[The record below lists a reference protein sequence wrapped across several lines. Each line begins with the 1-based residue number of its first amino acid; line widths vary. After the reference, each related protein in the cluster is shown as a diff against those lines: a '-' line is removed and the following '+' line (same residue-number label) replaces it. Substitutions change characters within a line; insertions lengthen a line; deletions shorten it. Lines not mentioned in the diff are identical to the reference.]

1 VRHRGHRGHSTA
13 KRVRVTAPVDILPP
27 WPPAANAFLTFGLL
41 LLAGLAG
48 GRLAA
53 TTRVLPAI
61 TGYIATGFLL
71 GPGALNWLDESMLTQ
86 LRVLAEFSLGLILFD
101 LGRRLDLDWATH
113 DRWLLPMGVAESAVS
128 FVAMFA
134 LLHYVAGA
142 DTLMSAAAA
151 TIGVATAPAV
161 VLLVTNELK
170 AEGPVT
176 RRMLWHVA
184 LNNVI
189 ATVGITLLLPFIEAS
204 TQGASWNPIARALWL
219 IAGSLLLGF
228 IAFQA
233 MTLLARWLGKAPA
246 VQFIL
251 AVGMVIVTVGAAQ
264 AARLSVL
271 LALLALGVCA
281 RNLDRSHRLADV
293 EFGRAAQIFFVV
305 LFVLT
310 GATLR
315 ADQLGSVAWIG
326 LAFVIARSAGKAT
339 ALYALAWPAHISV
352 RQAGTLGLALTPIAG
367 LAIGMTQP
375 IYDIAPEF
383 GARLAGIVIA
393 GVAILHLLG
402 PVATRYALIRA
413 GEGEAG
419 ARD

>member
-1 VRHRGHRGHSTA
+1 M
-13 KRVRVTAPVDILPP
+13 TAPAFLPD
-27 WPPAANAFLTFGLL
+27 WPPAANAFLIFGLL

-71 GPGALNWLDESMLTQ
+71 GPGVLGWLTDEMLAQ
-86 LRVLAEFSLGLILFD
+86 SRVLAEFSLGLIVFD
-101 LGRRLDLDWATH
+101 LGRRLDLKWASH
-113 DRWLLPMGVAESAVS
+113 DRWLLPMGVAESALS
-128 FVAMFA
+128 FAAMFG
-134 LLHYVAGA
+134 LLHFVGGI
-142 DTLMSAAAA
+142 DTLEAAVAA
-151 TIGVATAPAV
+151 TVGVATAPAV

-170 AEGPVT
+170 ADGPVT

-189 ATVGITLLLPFIEAS
+189 ATVCITLLLPFVEARTS
-204 TQGASWNPIARALWL
+204 VASSSPAARAVWL

-228 IAFQA
+228 LAFQL
-233 MTLLARWLGKAPA
+233 MTLFARWLGKSP
-246 VQFIL
+246 VPQFIL
-251 AVGMVIVTVGAAQ
+251 AVGFVIVTVGAAQ

-271 LALLALGVCA
+271 LALLALGACA
-281 RNLDRSHRLADV
+281 RNLDREHRLLDV
-293 EFGRAAQIFFVV
+293 DFGRAAQVFFVV

-315 ADQLGSVAWIG
+315 PGQFGAVAWIG
-326 LAFVIARSAGKAT
+326 LAFVVARSVGKLA
-339 ALYALAWPAHISV
+339 ALHALAWPAHLST
-352 RQAGTLGLALTPIAG
+352 RQALTLGLALTPIAG

-375 IYDIAPEF
+375 IYEIAPEF
-383 GARLAGIVIA
+383 GARLAAIVVS

-402 PVATRYALIRA
+402 PIATRFALIRA
-413 GEGEAG
+413 GEGEPG

>member
-1 VRHRGHRGHSTA
+1 M
-13 KRVRVTAPVDILPP
+13 TAPAFLPD
-27 WPPAANAFLTFGLL
+27 WPPAANAFLIFGLL

-71 GPGALNWLDESMLTQ
+71 GPGVLGWLTDEMLAQ
-86 LRVLAEFSLGLILFD
+86 SRVLAEFSLGLIVFD
-101 LGRRLDLDWATH
+101 LGRRLDLKWASH
-113 DRWLLPMGVAESAVS
+113 DRWLLPMGLAESALS
-128 FVAMFA
+128 FAAMFG
-134 LLHYVAGA
+134 LLHFVGGI
-142 DTLMSAAAA
+142 DTLEAAVAA
-151 TIGVATAPAV
+151 TVGVATAPAV

-170 AEGPVT
+170 ADGPVT

-189 ATVGITLLLPFIEAS
+189 ATVCITLLLPFVEARTS
-204 TQGASWNPIARALWL
+204 VASSSPAARAVWL

-228 IAFQA
+228 LAFQL
-233 MTLLARWLGKAPA
+233 MTLFARWLGKSP
-246 VQFIL
+246 VPQFIL
-251 AVGMVIVTVGAAQ
+251 AVGFVIVTVGAAQ

-271 LALLALGVCA
+271 LALLALGACA
-281 RNLDRSHRLADV
+281 RNLDREHRLLDV
-293 EFGRAAQIFFVV
+293 DFGRAAQVFFVV

-315 ADQLGSVAWIG
+315 PGQFGAVAWIG
-326 LAFVIARSAGKAT
+326 LAFVVARSVGKLA
-339 ALYALAWPAHISV
+339 ALHALAWPAHLST
-352 RQAGTLGLALTPIAG
+352 RQALTLGLALTPMAG

-375 IYDIAPEF
+375 IYEIAPEF
-383 GARLAGIVIA
+383 GARLAAIVVS

-402 PVATRYALIRA
+402 PIATRFALIRA
-413 GEGEAG
+413 GEGEPG

>member
-1 VRHRGHRGHSTA
+1 
-13 KRVRVTAPVDILPP
+13 VTAPAFLPD
-27 WPPAANAFLTFGLL
+27 WPPAANAFLIFGLL

-71 GPGALNWLDESMLTQ
+71 GPGVLGWLTDEMLAQ
-86 LRVLAEFSLGLILFD
+86 SRVLAEFSLGLIVFD
-101 LGRRLDLDWATH
+101 LGRRLDLKWASH
-113 DRWLLPMGVAESAVS
+113 DRWLLPMGVAESALS
-128 FVAMFA
+128 FAAMFG
-134 LLHYVAGA
+134 LLHFVGGI
-142 DTLMSAAAA
+142 DTLEAAVAA
-151 TIGVATAPAV
+151 TVGVATAPAV

-170 AEGPVT
+170 ADGPVT

-189 ATVGITLLLPFIEAS
+189 ATVCITLLLPFVEARTS
-204 TQGASWNPIARALWL
+204 VASSSPAARAVWL

-228 IAFQA
+228 LAFQL
-233 MTLLARWLGKAPA
+233 MTLFARWLGKSP
-246 VQFIL
+246 VPQFIL
-251 AVGMVIVTVGAAQ
+251 AVGFVIVTVGAAQ

-271 LALLALGVCA
+271 LALLALGACA
-281 RNLDRSHRLADV
+281 RNLDREHRLLDV
-293 EFGRAAQIFFVV
+293 DFGRAAQVFFVV

-315 ADQLGSVAWIG
+315 PGQFGAVAWIG
-326 LAFVIARSAGKAT
+326 LAFVVARSVGKLA
-339 ALYALAWPAHISV
+339 ALLALAWPAHLST
-352 RQAGTLGLALTPIAG
+352 RQALTLGLALTPMAG

-375 IYDIAPEF
+375 IYEIAPEF
-383 GARLAGIVIA
+383 GARLAAIVVS

-402 PVATRYALIRA
+402 PIATRFALIRA
-413 GEGEAG
+413 GEGEPG

>member
-1 VRHRGHRGHSTA
+1 
-13 KRVRVTAPVDILPP
+13 VTAPAFLPD
-27 WPPAANAFLTFGLL
+27 WPPAANAFLIFGLL

-71 GPGALNWLDESMLTQ
+71 GPGVLGWLTDEMLAQ
-86 LRVLAEFSLGLILFD
+86 SRVLAEFSLGLIVFD
-101 LGRRLDLDWATH
+101 LGRRLDLKWASH
-113 DRWLLPMGVAESAVS
+113 DRWLLPMGVAESALS
-128 FVAMFA
+128 FAAMFG
-134 LLHYVAGA
+134 LLHFVGGI
-142 DTLMSAAAA
+142 DTLEAAVAA
-151 TIGVATAPAV
+151 TVGVATAPAV

-170 AEGPVT
+170 ADGPVT

-189 ATVGITLLLPFIEAS
+189 ATVCITLLLPFVEARTS
-204 TQGASWNPIARALWL
+204 VASSSPAARAVWL

-228 IAFQA
+228 LAFQL
-233 MTLLARWLGKAPA
+233 MTLFARWLGKSP
-246 VQFIL
+246 VPQFIL
-251 AVGMVIVTVGAAQ
+251 AVGFVIVTVGAAQ

-271 LALLALGVCA
+271 LALLALGACA
-281 RNLDRSHRLADV
+281 RNLDREHRLLDV
-293 EFGRAAQIFFVV
+293 DFGRAAQVFFVV

-315 ADQLGSVAWIG
+315 PGQFGAVAWIG
-326 LAFVIARSAGKAT
+326 LAFVVARSVGKLA
-339 ALYALAWPAHISV
+339 ALHALAWPAHLST
-352 RQAGTLGLALTPIAG
+352 RQALTLGLALTPMAG

-375 IYDIAPEF
+375 IYEIAPEF
-383 GARLAGIVIA
+383 GARLAAIVVS

-402 PVATRYALIRA
+402 PIATRFALIRA
-413 GEGEAG
+413 GEGEPG

>member
-1 VRHRGHRGHSTA
+1 M
-13 KRVRVTAPVDILPP
+13 TAPAFLPD
-27 WPPAANAFLTFGLL
+27 WPPAANAFLIFGLL

-71 GPGALNWLDESMLTQ
+71 GPGVLGWLTDEMLAQ
-86 LRVLAEFSLGLILFD
+86 SRVLAEFSLGLIVFD
-101 LGRRLDLDWATH
+101 LGRRLDLKWASH
-113 DRWLLPMGVAESAVS
+113 DRWLLPMGLAESALS
-128 FVAMFA
+128 FAAMFG
-134 LLHYVAGA
+134 LLHFVGGI
-142 DTLMSAAAA
+142 DTLEAAVAA
-151 TIGVATAPAV
+151 TVGVATAPAV

-170 AEGPVT
+170 ADGPVT

-189 ATVGITLLLPFIEAS
+189 ATVCITLLLPFVEARTS
-204 TQGASWNPIARALWL
+204 VASSSPAARAVWL

-228 IAFQA
+228 LAFQL
-233 MTLLARWLGKAPA
+233 MTLFARWLGKSP
-246 VQFIL
+246 VPQFIL
-251 AVGMVIVTVGAAQ
+251 AVGFVIVTVGAAQ

-271 LALLALGVCA
+271 LALLALGACA
-281 RNLDRSHRLADV
+281 RNLDREHRLLDV
-293 EFGRAAQIFFVV
+293 DFGRAAQVFFVV

-315 ADQLGSVAWIG
+315 PGQFGAVAWIG
-326 LAFVIARSAGKAT
+326 LAFVVARSVGKLA
-339 ALYALAWPAHISV
+339 ALHALAWPAHLST
-352 RQAGTLGLALTPIAG
+352 RQALTLGLALTPMAG

-375 IYDIAPEF
+375 IYEIAPEF
-383 GARLAGIVIA
+383 GARLAAIVVS
-393 GVAILHLLG
+393 GVAILHVLG
-402 PVATRYALIRA
+402 PIATRFALIRA
-413 GEGEAG
+413 GEGEPG